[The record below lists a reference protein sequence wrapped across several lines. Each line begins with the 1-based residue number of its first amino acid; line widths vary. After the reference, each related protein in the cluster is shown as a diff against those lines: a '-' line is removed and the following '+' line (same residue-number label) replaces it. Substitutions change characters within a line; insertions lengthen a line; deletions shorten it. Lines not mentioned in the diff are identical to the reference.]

1 MYLVNAPI
9 PSLSLFPSPQMKNLG
24 LKSPNF
30 NYDKLLRGKSKEG
43 RGAASGG
50 GGGYTDR

>member
-1 MYLVNAPI
+1 MYFVNAPI

-30 NYDKLLRGKSKEG
+30 NYDKLLRGKSKEERG
-43 RGAASGG
+43 RHPEEGG
-50 GGGYTDR
+50 EI

>member
-1 MYLVNAPI
+1 
-9 PSLSLFPSPQMKNLG
+9 MKNLG

-43 RGAASGG
+43 RGQHPEEGG
-50 GGGYTDR
+50 RYRDR